1 MEEILGRTDPEVLK
15 KIYNLPEI
23 GPTLEFLTMLALT
36 TGRLLKGGTPD
47 INAAAR
53 TVLMDWNH
61 QKIPYYSVPPDVHP
75 SLIPSTV
82 VDGGARTVAPGAESV
97 GQAQIVTEFAKPFTL
112 AGLFGAADAGAF
124 GGDAG
129 ADAMELEPPEE
140 EPVDEMDE
148 DGKQMESDDL
158 APAIPR
164 KRSRSPS
171 PAPTDMSHSYADSD
185 ERQPKRMR
193 RSHDIPAYDA
203 PVEEHARRRMAG
215 ANPLSRRVLKREA
228 KKARRAA
235 TKAVAAEKRAAL
247 ASGMEIDDES
257 TLSATFMVP

>member
-1 MEEILGRTDPEVLK
+1 MEEILGRTDTEVLK

-23 GPTLEFLTMLALT
+23 GPTITFLTMIALT

-61 QKIPYYSVPPDVHP
+61 QKIPYHSTPPDVHP

-82 VDGGARTVAPGAESV
+82 VDGSTRTIAPGAETV
-97 GQAQIVTEFAKPFTL
+97 GQAQILTEFAKPFTL
-112 AGLFGAADAGAF
+112 DGLFGAADAGAF

-129 ADAMELEPPEE
+129 TDAMMLEPQEDE
-140 EPVDEMDE
+140 LVDQMDE
-148 DGKQMESDDL
+148 DGKQMDEDDL
-158 APAIPR
+158 AVEVPH
-164 KRSRSPS
+164 KRSRPLSPT
-171 PAPTDMSHSYADSD
+171 PTDASQYPNPDG
-185 ERQPKRMR
+185 RQPKRMR

-215 ANPLSRRVLKREA
+215 TNPLNRRVLKREA

-235 TKAVAAEKRAAL
+235 TKAVTAEKLAAL
-247 ASGMEIDDES
+247 GSGMEIDEEP

>member
-1 MEEILGRTDPEVLK
+1 
-15 KIYNLPEI
+15 
-23 GPTLEFLTMLALT
+23 MLALT

-82 VDGGARTVAPGAESV
+82 VDGGARTVAPGAENV

-124 GGDAG
+124 GGDPG
-129 ADAMELEPPEE
+129 PDAMELEPPEE

-148 DGKQMESDDL
+148 DGKEMESDDL

-171 PAPTDMSHSYADSD
+171 PTSTDASHPQIDPD
-185 ERQPKRMR
+185 QRRPKRMR
-193 RSHDIPAYDA
+193 RSHDIPSYDA

-247 ASGMEIDDES
+247 ASGMEVDDDS
-257 TLSATFMVP
+257 TLAATFMVP